1 MISLQITD
9 VRDFMAKLLK
19 TDLFD
24 HFLMP
29 EAVITTSVTCHID
42 GTLNTSFFTTDEL
55 DILGLN
61 GLSTAPFSL
70 FRSNCF
76 DLIKGKHTPS
86 YFKFVF
92 MLSPENLKNTLVH
105 SGSSLSENDISGAYL
120 NLHFKDQVL
129 TCTTGVSYRVFSMDR
144 SFENAWDELICR
156 FLKNHGICHEI
167 LS

>member
-9 VRDFMAKLLK
+9 VKDFMAKLLK

-76 DLIKGKHTPS
+76 DLIKG
-86 YFKFVF
+86 
-92 MLSPENLKNTLVH
+92 
-105 SGSSLSENDISGAYL
+105 
-120 NLHFKDQVL
+120 
-129 TCTTGVSYRVFSMDR
+129 
-144 SFENAWDELICR
+144 
-156 FLKNHGICHEI
+156 
-167 LS
+167 

>member
-9 VRDFMAKLLK
+9 VKDFMAKLLK

-42 GTLNTSFFTTDEL
+42 GTLNTSFFATDEL

-70 FRSNCF
+70 FRPNCF
-76 DLIKGKHTPS
+76 DLIKGKRTPA

-92 MLSPENLKNTLVH
+92 LLSPENLIRTIAQ
-105 SGSSLSENDISGAYL
+105 SQTGFTASDISGCFL
-120 NLHFKDQVL
+120 NLKFQNGEL
-129 TCTTGVSYRVFSMDR
+129 LLTTGVSYRIFSPDK
-144 SFENAWDELICR
+144 SFEQEWDRMIKL
-156 FLKNHGICHEI
+156 FFKNHQIPFEE
-167 LS
+167 L

>member
-1 MISLQITD
+1 MLLQTI
-9 VRDFMAKLLK
+9 L
-19 TDLFD
+19 
-24 HFLMP
+24 
-29 EAVITTSVTCHID
+29 EA
-42 GTLNTSFFTTDEL
+42 
-55 DILGLN
+55 
-61 GLSTAPFSL
+61 
-70 FRSNCF
+70 
-76 DLIKGKHTPS
+76 S

-144 SFENAWDELICR
+144 SFENAWDELVCR